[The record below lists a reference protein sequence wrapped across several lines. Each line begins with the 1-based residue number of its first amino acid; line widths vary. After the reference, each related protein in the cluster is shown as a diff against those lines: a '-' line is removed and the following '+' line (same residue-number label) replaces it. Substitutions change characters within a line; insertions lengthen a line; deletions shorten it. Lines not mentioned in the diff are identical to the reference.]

1 MFKKVLQT
9 ALGSTGKKS
18 FRGNSSGKPHK
29 ERPLST
35 NYDDNVKM
43 FKEVFNL
50 CDDVVFREFK
60 VDLTQPLKACVVYV
74 GPLTD
79 HTMLTKDLIE
89 PLTKGFREQQESF
102 QGNPNNLQKKI
113 CENVLISSEI
123 STASDLLELE
133 KKLLQGNSI
142 LLLEGADSA
151 VIVSTRGGEVRSVE
165 EPSNEPVVRGPK
177 DGFVE
182 NLDTN
187 VSLIR
192 RRIKT
197 SRLKCQTFLVG
208 QLTVTKIAVCY
219 IQGIANDKVVEE
231 VKLRIRRINTTGIL
245 ASNYVDELINDEP
258 VSIFPLVQYTE
269 RPDKTAG
276 SLLEG
281 RVCIIVDNT
290 PMVLI
295 IPVTYISLLQASDD
309 YYNHWIFA
317 SFIRLL
323 RFIAL
328 NIAILFPAATIAMFA
343 FHQDMVP
350 DVLLTTAAAA
360 RQNVPFPI
368 FFEILLM
375 ELTFELLQEAGVRLP
390 KTIGQAIS
398 TVGGLVIGQ
407 AAVSA
412 GFVSPI
418 SVIVVAITAIATF
431 TTPNYAAAATIRL
444 LRFFLIILAGLLGG
458 FGIILGLMAI
468 LGHLCALR
476 SFGVPY
482 LAPIAPLIPRDLKDT
497 MVRVPLW
504 GMVTRP
510 DFLRAK
516 KKVTQAPD
524 QGPAKPNEGGDGE

>member
-1 MFKKVLQT
+1 MFKKILNI

-18 FRGNSSGKPHK
+18 IPRNSSGEPHQK
-29 ERPLST
+29 RPLSI
-35 NYDDNVKM
+35 NYDNNLKL
-43 FKEVFNL
+43 FREAFNL
-50 CDDVVFREFK
+50 CDDVVFRKFK
-60 VDLTQPLKACVVYV
+60 LDLAQPLRACVIYIA
-74 GPLTD
+74 PLTD
-79 HTMLTKDLIE
+79 HTMLTNDLIE
-89 PLTKGFREQQESF
+89 PLTKGFRTHQEIF
-102 QGNPNNLQKKI
+102 PGNPNNLQKII
-113 CENVLISSEI
+113 CENILISAEI
-123 STASDLLELE
+123 STSSDLLELE
-133 KKLLQGNSI
+133 KNLLQGNSI
-142 LLLEGADSA
+142 LMLEGTDSA
-151 VIVSTRGGEVRSVE
+151 VIVGTHGGEVRSVD

-197 SRLKCQTFLVG
+197 SRLKCRTFQLG

-219 IQGIANDKVVEE
+219 IQGIANDKVVAE
-231 VKLRIRRINTTGIL
+231 VVRRINRINTAGIL
-245 ASNYVDELINDEP
+245 ASNYIDELITDEP
-258 VSIFPLVQYTE
+258 ISIFPLVQYTE
-269 RPDKTAG
+269 RPDKTAS

-281 RVCIIVDNT
+281 RVCVIVDNT

-295 IPVTYISLLQASDD
+295 LPLTFISLMQASDD
-309 YYNHWIFA
+309 YYNNWIFA

-323 RFIAL
+323 RFVAL
-328 NIAILFPAATIAMFA
+328 NIALLFPAATIAMFA

-350 DVLLTTAAAA
+350 DVLLSTAAAA

-368 FFEILLM
+368 FFELLLM

-407 AAVSA
+407 AAVNA

-444 LRFFLIILAGLLGG
+444 LRFFLIVLAGLLGG
-458 FGIILGLMAI
+458 YGIILGLMAI

-510 DFLRAK
+510 GFLRTK
-516 KKVTQAPD
+516 KKVAQAPD
-524 QGPAKPNEGGDGE
+524 QGPAKPDEGGDGE